1 MSRNPQRTRIG
12 LQTKAICLL
21 AAIVIGVTGASAW
34 FFYTTVRTVQYASD
48 RRYVQQTCQALG
60 LAAQEAIDRGD
71 NIRIQQLI
79 ADFVRSYPVHYAAV
93 FGADDR
99 TLATSIPNTQ
109 RTPWRSLV
117 AGAVTVSNIEQVDDD
132 TLAACI
138 PIVRRTSDG
147 GTGELMGSV
156 RVVLDT
162 SETARRLIKA
172 RQRILLIGTATV
184 LAAMP
189 LGMLVVGRTFLRPVR
204 RLARASRGLA
214 RGDLTT
220 RCHVVSNDELGE
232 LGLAFDSMA
241 AEIARQRGELIGAN
255 EELETKVA
263 LRTGELS
270 QANARLR
277 DEMAEKED
285 FLRAVS
291 HDLNAPLRNITGM
304 ATMIL
309 TQWQGAL
316 PEEVVARLGRIQ
328 ANVDVQSS
336 LIGELLELSR
346 IRTRPER
353 RCVVELEPMM
363 AELAA
368 SFEYELQARGIEL
381 AVRRPLPSLYVEK
394 NRFRQVFQNLID
406 NAIKYMDRP
415 TGGRIEIACQ
425 LQEGRYRLSVAD
437 NGPGIPIEDQQRI
450 FHVFRR
456 GGNTRVPGRGVG
468 LALVKGVVAN
478 YEGQATVASTPGHGA
493 TFTIELPERT
503 TGPAAKEACV

>member
-1 MSRNPQRTRIG
+1 MPRNPRRNRIG

-21 AAIVIGVTGASAW
+21 ALIVIGVTGASAW
-34 FFYTTVRTVQYASD
+34 FFYTTVQTVQRSTD
-48 RRYVQQTCQALG
+48 HRYVRQICQALS
-60 LAAQEAIDRGD
+60 LAAEEAIDRGD
-71 NIRIQQLI
+71 NICIQRLI

-93 FGADDR
+93 FGVDDR
-99 TLATSIPNTQ
+99 TLATSIPSTH
-109 RTPWRSLV
+109 RSPWRSLV
-117 AGAVTVSNIEQVDDD
+117 SGAVTVSNIDQVDDD

-147 GTGELMGSV
+147 GVGELMGSV
-156 RVVLDT
+156 RVVIDT
-162 SETARRLIKA
+162 SDTARRLVKA
-172 RQRILLIGTATV
+172 RQRIFLIGTAIV
-184 LAAMP
+184 LAAIP
-189 LGMLVVGRTFLRPVR
+189 LSMLVVSRMFLRPVR
-204 RLARASRGLA
+204 RLALASRGLA
-214 RGDLTT
+214 RGDFTT
-220 RCHVVSNDELGE
+220 RCNVVSNDELGE

-241 AEIARQRGELIGAN
+241 SEIARQRGELVAAN
-255 EELETKVA
+255 EELENKVA

-291 HDLNAPLRNITGM
+291 HDLNAPLRNIAGM
-304 ATMIL
+304 ATMIT
-309 TQWQGAL
+309 TQWQSQL

-336 LIGELLELSR
+336 LISELLELSR

-353 RCVVELEPMM
+353 RCVVELELMM
-363 AELAA
+363 AELGV

-381 AVRRPLPSLYVEK
+381 VICRPLPALFVEK

-415 TGGRIEIACQ
+415 TGGRIEIACC
-425 LQEGRYRLSVAD
+425 LEDGCYRLTVAD
-437 NGPGIPIEDQQRI
+437 NGPGIRIEDQQRI

-456 GGNTRVPGRGVG
+456 AGNSRVPGRGVG
-468 LALVKGVVAN
+468 LALVKSVVAN
-478 YEGQATVASTPGHGA
+478 HAGQITVASHPGQGA
-493 TFTIELPERT
+493 TFTIHLPEGATR
-503 TGPAAKEACV
+503 PAVQEACT